1 MRYAVQQR
9 DRVLRFVPHLLLERA
24 SPLPPSAKQLSTVT
38 HGEDQRV
45 LIYLFFHSITLGF
58 GILAIGYKHARD
70 G

>member
-9 DRVLRFVPHLLLERA
+9 DRVLRLVPHLLLERA
-24 SPLPPSAKQLSTVT
+24 SPLPPSAKQPSTIT
-38 HGEDQRV
+38 HREDQRV
-45 LIYLFFHSITLGF
+45 LHLPLGF